1 MNAKQFSHLALTGL
15 ATIVLGG
22 IGSSIA
28 LGKSSLNV
36 TTVRRTALSKH
47 NAYRATHHSPK
58 LTQAGSL
65 NTTAQSWAE
74 YLATNA
80 LFEHSS
86 PNQRNNAGENLYV
99 YYTTGSSIS
108 ATTLANE
115 TVKAWYDEV
124 ADYDY
129 ANPGFS
135 SETGHFTQVV
145 WKSTT
150 QLGCGAAQGRATLNG
165 TTYNAFY
172 VVCHY
177 APAGNFTGQFPQN
190 VLQP

>member
-28 LGKSSLNV
+28 LGQSSLNV
-36 TTVRRTALSKH
+36 ATIRSTALSKH
-47 NAYRATHHSPK
+47 NTYRTIHHSPK
-58 LTQAGSL
+58 LTQASSL

-86 PNQRNNAGENLYV
+86 RNQRNNAGENLYV

-108 ATTLANE
+108 ATTLANQ

-150 QLGCGAAQGRATLNG
+150 QLGCGAAQGKATLNG